1 MPPNYIPRI
10 HLLDDITKAVMTNKV
25 AAEVSATVILQGFG
39 GFGKSTLAIGLCH
52 QPAIQRYFLD
62 GAILIKL
69 GPKPPDPE
77 MMLIKLYD
85 QLTNEKPEQSNFSK
99 ADKLWWYV
107 SRFLKRLLVIIDD
120 VWKAQDALI
129 YANVFNACKIVI
141 TTRKA
146 DMSTHIPTKQVI
158 KIEEMS
164 MDESKVLLT
173 YRVVDTNKLNTSATK
188 LLETL
193 AQELHRWPLL
203 LGLVRNQLHS
213 QIKLQ
218 SPLNQAIHKVQ
229 QNLYDKG
236 LTAFD
241 QNATSR
247 INKDCAVKACIDA
260 TLELLTQKELSNLKI
275 IVLYAGTGM
284 KIPISSLHY
293 YWTDDVDQNL
303 EKLSACGLVS
313 VGRMALPPS
322 ICTLACIEMH
332 AVITQYL
339 VDSMDFGTLKQMFEG
354 MNIANIQLMDWSF
367 SLLEMAE
374 DLFSD
379 ILDIIDLEALQSDE
393 KKNALFTVQ
402 LSVGFMDN
410 IGIPFS
416 IQRVVILTKIMQQGI
431 VEKLELFS
439 EHFKCHS
446 QLLSLV
452 TKFKTKNTLKAEK
465 PYMRFIKA
473 YKEITSLLAIN
484 NYSAIMS
491 ALKNYLQDHPLQ
503 FLINNFS
510 MLVQE
515 LMESCKGNDA
525 LLSLVMENTDV
536 QNDKTNEWS
545 LDGCVSCFEHQ
556 IKMRFA
562 MNKLSKE
569 NITME
574 EYLDTMI
581 DISLGHLKWFDT
593 NVISKNQDLMD
604 QLTFLDPEDEDV
616 KASFDALTRAFSNIF
631 ERQPDVKTA
640 IAQQYNINASLPLQD
655 FVLGMI
661 KMYIQTTPRIT

>member
-10 HLLDDITKAVMTNKV
+10 HLLDVITKAVMTSKV
-25 AAEVSATVILQGFG
+25 ATEVSATVILQGFG

-77 MMLIKLYD
+77 MMLVKLYD
-85 QLTNEKPEQSNFSK
+85 QLTNEKPEQSSFTMEN
-99 ADKLWWYV
+99 KLRWYV
-107 SRFLKRLLVIIDD
+107 SRYLKRLLVIIDD

-129 YANVFNACKIVI
+129 YASVFNSCKIVL
-141 TTRKA
+141 TTRKTNI
-146 DMSTHIPTKQVI
+146 STYIPAKDVI

-173 YRVVDTNKLNTSATK
+173 YRVVDSDKLNSSATK
-188 LLETL
+188 MLETL
-193 AQELHRWPLL
+193 AQDLYRWPLL

-218 SPLNQAIHKVQ
+218 SPFNQAIHKVQ
-229 QNLYDKG
+229 QNLYNKG

-247 INKDCAVKACIDA
+247 VNKDSAVKACIDA

-275 IVLYAGTGM
+275 IVLYAGTGV

-313 VGRMALPPS
+313 VSKIALPPS

-339 VDSMDFGTLKQMFEG
+339 IDSMDFGTIKQIFEG
-354 MNIANIQLMDWSF
+354 MNIANIQFMDWSF
-367 SLLEMAE
+367 GSPEMEE
-374 DLFSD
+374 DLVSD
-379 ILDIIDLEALQSDE
+379 ILDKIDLEALQSDE
-393 KKNALFTVQ
+393 KYKALFTLQ
-402 LSVGFMDN
+402 FSIGFLDN

-439 EHFKCHS
+439 EHFKSHS

-465 PYMRFIKA
+465 AYMRFIKA
-473 YKEITSLLAIN
+473 YKEISSLLATN

-491 ALKNYLQDHPLQ
+491 ALRNYIQDHPLQ

-510 MLVQE
+510 MLIQE
-515 LMESCKGNDA
+515 LVKSCKGNDA
-525 LLSLVMENTDV
+525 LISLVMENADV
-536 QNDKTNEWS
+536 KTNEWS
-545 LDGCVSCFEHQ
+545 LDGCLSCFEHQ

-562 MNKLSKE
+562 MNKLNKQ

-574 EYLDTMI
+574 EYLDTMM
-581 DISLGHLKWFDT
+581 DICQGHLKWFDT
-593 NVISKNQDLMD
+593 NVVSKNRDHLMD
-604 QLTFLDPEDEDV
+604 QINFLDTEDD
-616 KASFDALTRAFSNIF
+616 KASFDALTGAFSNIF
-631 ERQPDVKTA
+631 ERQPDLKTA
-640 IAQQYNINASLPLQD
+640 IAQQCNINANLPLQD
-655 FVLGMI
+655 FVLSMI
-661 KMYIQTTPRIT
+661 KVYIQTTPRTT

>member
-10 HLLDDITKAVMTNKV
+10 RLLDVITKAVMTSKV

-39 GFGKSTLAIGLCH
+39 GFGKSTLAAGLCH
-52 QPAIQRYFLD
+52 QPAIQQYFLD

-77 MMLIKLYD
+77 MMLVKLYN
-85 QLTNEKPEQSNFSK
+85 QLTNEKPEQGNFTME
-99 ADKLWWYV
+99 DKLRWYV
-107 SRFLKRLLVIIDD
+107 STYLKRLLVIIDD
-120 VWKAQDALI
+120 VWNAQDALI
-129 YANVFNACKIVI
+129 YASVFNACKIVL
-141 TTRKA
+141 TTRKT
-146 DMSTHIPTKQVI
+146 DISTHIPTKNVI

-164 MDESKVLLT
+164 INESKVWLT
-173 YRVVDTNKLNTSATK
+173 YHVVDTDKLNASATK
-188 LLETL
+188 MLETL
-193 AQELHRWPLL
+193 AQDLYKWPLL

-218 SPLNQAIHKVQ
+218 SPFNQAIHKVQ
-229 QNLYDKG
+229 QNLYNKG

-247 INKDCAVKACIDA
+247 INKDSAVKACIDA

-339 VDSMDFGTLKQMFEG
+339 VDSMDFGTFKQILEG
-354 MNIANIQLMDWSF
+354 MNIANIQFMDWSF
-367 SLLEMAE
+367 SSPEIVE

-393 KKNALFTVQ
+393 KQNALFTVQ
-402 LSVGFMDN
+402 LSIGFMGN

-465 PYMRFIKA
+465 AYMRFIKA

-503 FLINNFS
+503 FLVNNFS

-515 LMESCKGNDA
+515 LMKSCKGNDA

-536 QNDKTNEWS
+536 ENDKTNEWS
-545 LDGCVSCFEHQ
+545 LDGCVSCFDHQ

-604 QLTFLDPEDEDV
+604 QITFLDPEDEDV
-616 KASFDALTRAFSNIF
+616 KASFDALTRVFSNIF

-661 KMYIQTTPRIT
+661 KMYMQTTPRIT